1 MCVCVGGWVGVYLTL
16 TFWQQLLILSG
27 EYVGV
32 LLYYIQLFCIFYNKK
47 VLKREK
53 RINLV
58 FPNL

>member
-47 VLKREK
+47 VLKR
-53 RINLV
+53 
-58 FPNL
+58 